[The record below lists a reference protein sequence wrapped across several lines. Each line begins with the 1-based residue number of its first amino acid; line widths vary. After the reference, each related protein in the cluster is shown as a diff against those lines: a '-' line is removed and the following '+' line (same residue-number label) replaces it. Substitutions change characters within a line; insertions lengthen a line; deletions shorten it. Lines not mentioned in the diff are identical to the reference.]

1 MINMNSP
8 KTKRTI
14 AGVIA
19 AILVVTMV
27 IGIFAPAM

>member
-1 MINMNSP
+1 MNNP

-14 AGVIA
+14 ASVIA

-27 IGIFAPAM
+27 IGIFAPM

>member
-1 MINMNSP
+1 MINMNNP

-14 AGVIA
+14 ASVIA

-27 IGIFAPAM
+27 IGIFAPM